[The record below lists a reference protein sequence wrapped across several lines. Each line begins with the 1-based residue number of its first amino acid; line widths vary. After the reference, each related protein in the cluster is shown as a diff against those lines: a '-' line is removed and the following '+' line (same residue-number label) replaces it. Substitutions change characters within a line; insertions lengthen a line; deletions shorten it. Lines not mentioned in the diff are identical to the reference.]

1 MFPNPLLLTG
11 CNLYLRANPARLAV
25 EPYTAGWL
33 FEGSMVEGTTDNLM
47 QGASARAWMGHD
59 VRRIHEAVQRGSG
72 MAADGG
78 LFAVGVLNCLDR
90 ESRPALFHEFFSP
103 FASGKR
109 VTE

>member
-1 MFPNPLLLTG
+1 
-11 CNLYLRANPARLAV
+11 
-25 EPYTAGWL
+25 
-33 FEGSMVEGTTDNLM
+33 
-47 QGASARAWMGHD
+47 
-59 VRRIHEAVQRGSG
+59 

-109 VTE
+109 DL

>member
-1 MFPNPLLLTG
+1 
-11 CNLYLRANPARLAV
+11 
-25 EPYTAGWL
+25 
-33 FEGSMVEGTTDNLM
+33 
-47 QGASARAWMGHD
+47 